1 MNPYLEII
9 RPANGAMAAVAVLVG
24 YIVAIGSVAITLPA
38 AAAMLS
44 AFLILSGGMAVN
56 DYYDVAI
63 DKKNKPHR
71 PIPSGRMRRT
81 RAFQYSMAL
90 FGLGLAAALYVSYA
104 AFAIATAAAMLLYLY
119 AWKFSAE
126 PFTGN
131 LVVAVNTGLTFIF
144 GAAAAGEVLSIPA
157 IALAGM
163 ALFAT
168 LAREIYKSIQDMKA
182 DKGHRET
189 LPMHI
194 GIGKSSLIAAFALAT
209 AVMLSPIPYWAG
221 TLSTKYILLIALVDA
236 GFLYTAFNGMYSR
249 NHAKE
254 AYYCKIFQAAA
265 LIAFVAGVF

>member
-1 MNPYLEII
+1 
-9 RPANGAMAAVAVLVG
+9 
-24 YIVAIGSVAITLPA
+24 
-38 AAAMLS
+38 
-44 AFLILSGGMAVN
+44 
-56 DYYDVAI
+56 
-63 DKKNKPHR
+63 
-71 PIPSGRMRRT
+71 
-81 RAFQYSMAL
+81 
-90 FGLGLAAALYVSYA
+90 
-104 AFAIATAAAMLLYLY
+104 MLLYLY
-119 AWKFSAE
+119 AWRLSAA

-131 LVVAVNTGLTFIF
+131 LIVAFNTGLTFIF

-189 LPMHI
+189 LPMNI
-194 GIGKSSLIAAFALAT
+194 GVGKSSLVAAFALAT

-221 TLSTKYILLIALVDA
+221 TLSAKYILLIALVDA

-254 AYYCKIFQAAA
+254 AYYCKLFQAAA